1 MSILSNVKIGVYTRV
16 MANEF
21 GIRMALGASKGA
33 VLRQVL
39 GQAARLVSLGMSF
52 GWLGAIL
59 LARWI
64 ASLLYGVTPFD
75 ATTFASVSVV
85 LAIVALW
92 ASFIPAH
99 RAAKSDPMESLR
111 YE

>member
-1 MSILSNVKIGVYTRV
+1 MNYVVTQRIR
-16 MANEF
+16 EF

-39 GQAARLVSLGMSF
+39 GQAVKLVTLGMGF
-52 GWLGAIL
+52 GWLGAML

-75 ATTFASVSVV
+75 VTIFASVSVV
-85 LAIVALW
+85 LAVVVLW

-99 RAAKSDPMESLR
+99 RAAKSDPMISLR